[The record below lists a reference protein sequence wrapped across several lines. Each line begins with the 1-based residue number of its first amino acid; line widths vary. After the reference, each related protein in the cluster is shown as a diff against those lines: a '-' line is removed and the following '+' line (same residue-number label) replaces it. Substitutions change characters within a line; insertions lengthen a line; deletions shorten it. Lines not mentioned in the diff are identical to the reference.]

1 MKGISAM
8 EWLSKLRL
16 RWQIM
21 VMYGILAVITV
32 VIGGYN
38 AGNAIGFTN
47 SSDHIF
53 TQNFQ
58 SLQLLTD
65 LSTTYQQMRGDL
77 MLMLLSRSQEEITK
91 YAKKSVERQADME
104 RAIDQIVQLADT
116 DQKDL
121 VKGLEEKK
129 KAFKMYRERLE
140 LVSYLGDLNEAKTIL
155 FGEFDDLRNQMQND
169 ILKIVEST
177 RKSAEAE
184 IEDSRQLARIT
195 VLSTIIGPI
204 LGVILAIVVGFFV
217 SRSITQPLQQL
228 NHSIDNAD
236 LNTVFASSRK
246 DEVGDLMRSF
256 DRFVATIKE
265 TLRRVVE
272 TASVVASA
280 TAEISSSTEQMASG
294 AQQQSNQ
301 AADVSSAVEEMT
313 KTIFENSK
321 NAVSTAETAEVARQT
336 AQMGGEV
343 VTKSIAG
350 LKRVALVVKKSAD
363 AVRELGKSSNQIGEI
378 VSLIDEIADQTNLL
392 ALNAAIEAARAGEHG
407 RGFAVVADEVRKLA
421 ERTTKATKEIS
432 ATIKTIQGDTNDAVT
447 TMEQGTTVAHEAEQ
461 FADEASSSLK
471 EIVDISQRVG
481 DMVAQIASS
490 NEQQA
495 RSSEEI
501 ARNVEGISS
510 VTHETATGIQEIA
523 RTAEDLNVLTRR
535 LQELTSQFK
544 FSTGQEAANPGLKT
558 DSVVQS
564 GNAAAKKERILEDLK
579 AKSRLSVREDG
590 NLIDEHKK
598 DGHRPAF

>member
-1 MKGISAM
+1 M
-8 EWLSKLRL
+8 EWLSKLKL

-21 VMYGILAVITV
+21 AMYGVLAAITV
-32 VIGGYN
+32 VAGGYN

-47 SSDHIF
+47 SSEHIF

-65 LSTTYQQMRGDL
+65 LSTAYQQMRGDL

-91 YAKKSVERQADME
+91 YAKQSVERQADME
-104 RAIDQIVQLADT
+104 KAIDQIVQLANAN
-116 DQKDL
+116 QKDL

-140 LVSYLGDLNEAKTIL
+140 LVSYLGDLKEAKTVL
-155 FGEFDDLRNQMQND
+155 FGEFDKLRNEMQND
-169 ILKIVEST
+169 IVKIVEST
-177 RKSAEAE
+177 RKSAEAD

-195 VLSTIIGPI
+195 LLSTIIGPI
-204 LGVILAIVVGFFV
+204 LVVLLAVIAGFVV

-228 NHSIDNAD
+228 NHSIDSAD
-236 LNTVFASSRK
+236 LNTIFASGRK

-256 DRFVATIKE
+256 DRFVGAIKE
-265 TLRRVVE
+265 TLRQVVE

-280 TAEISSSTEQMASG
+280 TSEISSSTEEMASG

-301 AADVSSAVEEMT
+301 ATDVSSAVEEMT
-313 KTIFENSK
+313 KSIFENSK

-336 AQMGGEV
+336 AQKGGDV
-343 VTKSIAG
+343 VEKSIAG

-378 VSLIDEIADQTNLL
+378 VLLIDEIADQTNLL

-432 ATIKTIQGDTNDAVT
+432 TTVKKIQADTGEAVT
-447 TMEQGTTVAHEAEQ
+447 TMEQGTAVAQEAEK
-461 FADEASSSLK
+461 FADEASGSLK

-510 VTHETATGIQEIA
+510 VTNQAATGIQEIA
-523 RTAEDLNVLTRR
+523 KTADDLNRLTRR
-535 LQELTSQFK
+535 LQELTNQFK
-544 FSTGQEAANPGLKT
+544 FSTDRGALSTGFKNGSLARHGNENSGQEQASEIPQT
-558 DSVVQS
+558 
-564 GNAAAKKERILEDLK
+564 
-579 AKSRLSVREDG
+579 KSKLSVREDG
-590 NLIDEHKK
+590 NLIDERRKNNH
-598 DGHRPAF
+598 GATH

>member
-1 MKGISAM
+1 MA
-8 EWLSKLRL
+8 
-16 RWQIM
+16 
-21 VMYGILAVITV
+21 MYGILAAITIV
-32 VIGGYN
+32 VGGYN

-47 SSDHIF
+47 SSNRIF
-53 TQNFQ
+53 TKNFQ

-77 MLMLLSRSQEEITK
+77 MLMLLSRSQDEITK
-91 YAKKSVERQADME
+91 YAKQSVERQADME
-104 RAIDQIVQLADT
+104 KAIDQIVMLADT

-121 VKGLEEKK
+121 AKGLEEKK
-129 KAFKMYRERLE
+129 KEFKMYRERLE
-140 LVSYLGDLNEAKTIL
+140 LVCYLGDMNEAKTVL
-155 FGEFDDLRNQMQND
+155 FGEFDVLRNEMQND
-169 ILKIVEST
+169 IANIVKST
-177 RKSAEAE
+177 RKSAEVD

-204 LGVILAIVVGFFV
+204 LGVILAIIIGLVV

-236 LNTVFASSRK
+236 LNTVFASGRK

-256 DRFVATIKE
+256 DRFVVAIKE
-265 TLRRVVE
+265 TLRQVVE

-280 TAEISSSTEQMASG
+280 TEEISTSTEEMASG

-301 AADVSSAVEEMT
+301 ATDVSSAVEEMT

-321 NAVSTAETAEVARQT
+321 NAVGTAETAEVARQT
-336 AQMGGEV
+336 AQKGGEV
-343 VTKSIAG
+343 VQKSIAG
-350 LKRVALVVKKSAD
+350 LKRVTLVVKKSAD
-363 AVRELGKSSNQIGEI
+363 AVRELGKSSSQIGEI

-432 ATIKTIQGDTNDAVT
+432 STIKKIQDDTNEAVT
-447 TMEQGTTVAHEAEQ
+447 TMEVGTSAAHEAEA

-501 ARNVEGISS
+501 ARNVEGISD
-510 VTHETATGIQEIA
+510 VTQQTATGIQEIA
-523 RTAEDLNVLTRR
+523 RTAEDLNGLTRK
-535 LQELTSQFK
+535 LQDLTSQFK
-544 FSTGQEAANPGLKT
+544 FSTSRDGSTQGMKGGFLPQRGDGSKQEKAPG
-558 DSVVQS
+558 SPQ
-564 GNAAAKKERILEDLK
+564 G
-579 AKSRLSVREDG
+579 KSRLAVREDG

-598 DGHRPAF
+598 NNHGSTH